1 MKFTVLEIKN
11 NQQMKKIFLLFILIS
26 ALSCQGQNKEVKVSR
41 NKVEESS
48 NNKTSSTTDALS
60 KKNKI
65 EFQVISP
72 EIRQK
77 EYDLFKSHFKK
88 EIKLPIIFVE
98 DVKVSIKDTI
108 SNALYNRMLFKN
120 QVIIE
125 GKMEYAKFYA
135 SDDSLI
141 EWSDSGYGLIN
152 EKETN
157 ETSPITKKNEEPLIF
172 RDSIYALGMLKL
184 SEEYDSY
191 LIKGVLRDMV
201 FIDLYVFDKQGG
213 IKGFLKIYEE
223 EIGRVP
229 ETRES
234 FYNHFIYEKFFE
246 TKILKDG
253 FIKRVEKRFGLT
265 IFTEWKLEKD
275 GYFKVFNV
283 KKEGE
288 YWYAD

>member
-1 MKFTVLEIKN
+1 M
-11 NQQMKKIFLLFILIS
+11 
-26 ALSCQGQNKEVKVSR
+26 SCQGQNKEVKTSR
-41 NKVEESS
+41 NNAEEFS
-48 NNKTSSTTDALS
+48 NKKTSSITDTLS
-60 KKNKI
+60 KKNKT
-65 EFQVISP
+65 EFQIVSP

-77 EYDLFKSHFKK
+77 EYSLFKSYFKK
-88 EIKLPIIFVE
+88 EIKLPVTFIE
-98 DVKVSIKDTI
+98 DVKVNIKDTI

-120 QVIIE
+120 QEVIK
-125 GKMEYAKFYA
+125 GKMEYAKFY
-135 SDDSLI
+135 SDNGKLYD
-141 EWSDSGYGLIN
+141 WSDSGYGLIN

-191 LIKGVLRDMV
+191 LIKGVLRDII
-201 FIDLYVFDKQGG
+201 FIDLYVFDKQGY

-223 EIGRVP
+223 EIGRNP

-253 FIKRVEKRFGLT
+253 LIKRVEKRLGMT
-265 IFTEWKLEKD
+265 IWTECKLEKD
-275 GYFKVFNV
+275 GYFRELSVI
-283 KKEGE
+283 KEGKYE
-288 YWYAD
+288 YDDE